1 MTWLV
6 PYWMS
11 IKNMPKFTS
20 KPPSFPVMDV
30 LGEIFYGL
38 MSLPRMRKKRLALS
52 GDVTKK
58 LLI

>member
-1 MTWLV
+1 
-6 PYWMS
+6 
-11 IKNMPKFTS
+11 MPKFTS